1 LILIGQY
8 DSPFVRRVA
17 VAMALY
23 EMPFEHRP
31 WSVFSDTDKVAP
43 FNPLL
48 RVPAL
53 VLDTGET
60 VIESAWILDYLDEL
74 AGPSK
79 ALIPDEGPARREAL
93 KICALG
99 TGLGDK
105 AVSLVYEHVLHKEKS
120 EVWGGRCQAQI
131 EAVLDALE
139 KDRASRTGTFWFG
152 DSIGH
157 ADITVAC
164 ALRFAREAHPAVF
177 AGGRWPLLIA
187 HADRCELMPVF
198 QSFVQPVSPP
208 SN

>member
-17 VAMALY
+17 VAMGLY
-23 EMPFEHRP
+23 GMPFEHRP
-31 WSVFSDTDKVAP
+31 WSVFSDADKVAP

-48 RVPAL
+48 RVPTL
-53 VLDTGET
+53 VLDSGET
-60 VIESAWILDYLDEL
+60 VIESAWILDSLDEQ
-74 AGPSK
+74 AGPAK
-79 ALIPDEGPARREAL
+79 ALIPGEGPARREAL

-105 AVSLVYEHVLHKEKS
+105 AVALVYERVLHKEKS
-120 EVWGGRCQAQI
+120 EVWAGRCKTQI

-139 KDRASRTGTFWFG
+139 SDRASRHGAFWFG
-152 DSIGH
+152 DAIGH
-157 ADITVAC
+157 ADIAVAC
-164 ALRFAREAHPAVF
+164 ALRFAREAHPDVF
-177 AGGRWPLLIA
+177 AGDRWPMLIA

-208 SN
+208 SS

>member
-17 VAMALY
+17 VAMELY

-31 WSVFSDTDKVAP
+31 WSVFGDADKVAP
-43 FNPLL
+43 FNPLI
-48 RVPAL
+48 RVPTL
-53 VLDTGET
+53 ILDNGET
-60 VIESAWILDYLDEL
+60 VIESAWILDYLDEQV
-74 AGPSK
+74 GQSK
-79 ALIPDEGPARREAL
+79 ALIPGEGPARREAL

-105 AVSLVYEHVLHKEKS
+105 AVALVYERVLHKEKS
-120 EVWGGRCQAQI
+120 EVWVGRCRTQI
-131 EAVLDALE
+131 ASVLDALE
-139 KDRASRTGTFWFG
+139 TDRASRRGAFWFG

-157 ADITVAC
+157 ADIIVAC

-198 QSFVQPVSPP
+198 QSFVQPFNPP
-208 SN
+208 SE